1 VDAGVRA
8 LTALAAML
16 AAAPLPAQSAAP
28 AAPADTLLDHLIGSW
43 VLEGPMAGRQVVHD
57 VTFSWVL
64 GREYVQ
70 LHEIS
75 RERTATGAPAYEA
88 IVYIM
93 RDPSTGQYACL
104 WLDNTA
110 ASPFD
115 PRGVGHA
122 VAAGDSIPFVF
133 RDSPTDGFRNTFVYE
148 RASDTWQWHLDN
160 EHDGALKP
168 FARVTLRR
176 R

>member
-1 VDAGVRA
+1 MDAGARA
-8 LTALAAML
+8 LTAVAAATL
-16 AAAPLPAQSAAP
+16 AAALATAPLAAQSAAP
-28 AAPADTLLDHLIGSW
+28 AAPADSLLDHLIGTW

-110 ASPFD
+110 ACPSIRAASATPSPPAIPSRSCSVTRPPTAFETPSSMSE
-115 PRGVGHA
+115 PRTPGSG
-122 VAAGDSIPFVF
+122 
-133 RDSPTDGFRNTFVYE
+133 
-148 RASDTWQWHLDN
+148 TWTTSTPAPSSRLP
-160 EHDGALKP
+160 A
-168 FARVTLRR
+168 
-176 R
+176 